1 MWPRA
6 RLACLGDDAA
16 RPVPSQRPLHN
27 AASSAVGAALIGPF
41 PRTSVSLD
49 RSRTGTKYDEGLL
62 PHSGRQ
68 RCLFPGR
75 VGMIASLRLT
85 PGPEARMCDKVY
97 ISHRGESLL
106 DLGFLDILSSS
117 LCCAQSS
124 FCCKSELVQ
133 AICTSKS
140 RGCQQSEGSGP
151 APCPTPFSWTTS
163 PIFLVRPST
172 PQRICKDSRVEH

>member
-1 MWPRA
+1 MMLRGLFPA
-6 RLACLGDDAA
+6 
-16 RPVPSQRPLHN
+16 QRPLRN
-27 AASSAVGAALIGPF
+27 GASSAVGAALIGPF

-49 RSRTGTKYDEGLL
+49 RFSAGTKYDEGLL

-106 DLGFLDILSSS
+106 DLEFLDILSSS

-124 FCCKSELVQ
+124 SRCKSELVQ
-133 AICTSKS
+133 AICTSKP

-151 APCPTPFSWTTS
+151 APCPTLSRGQLYTS
-163 PIFLVRPST
+163 FLFGRPT